1 VGGVDRESM
10 DGMDDQ
16 WIGVSGTPHMH
27 VKGGDM
33 HVEGD
38 LPAEL
43 TEQAMN
49 EMKAGVRAILVGRL
63 EKIWGVVEPFLD
75 EGTGTGVDV
84 RMAELGLRVI
94 RELAIVHEVSKPD
107 RGTGQVGSVE
117 TITQSRRVEIL
128 AGLASRAAFL
138 EGEA

>member
-1 VGGVDRESM
+1 
-10 DGMDDQ
+10 
-16 WIGVSGTPHMH
+16 
-27 VKGGDM
+27 M